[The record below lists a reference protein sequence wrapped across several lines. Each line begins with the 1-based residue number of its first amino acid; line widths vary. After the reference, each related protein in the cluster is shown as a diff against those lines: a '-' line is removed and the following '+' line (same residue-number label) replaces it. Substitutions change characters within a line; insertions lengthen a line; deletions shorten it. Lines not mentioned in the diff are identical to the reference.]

1 MDKRRKALIV
11 IIIAIALC
19 ATLTGC
25 VSTGAFAGVGENDS
39 TLVFGTNVVNETAPT
54 IREFILYTGL
64 KEDGSGLKG
73 SNDTEKT
80 ITIEA
85 TSLLTDPQNEDKD
98 KLNVAGYEFDG
109 WFFTSTFSGSRV
121 EFPYTPNEGETKI
134 NLYAKWSAK
143 SIIKINSMEGLLQ
156 INERPDGKYK
166 LVADIDLSGFDRYA
180 KDADGNY
187 LYDEPR
193 TTDGVETEED
203 AAYNA
208 AHRNAWI
215 PICGGVGEEFT
226 GEFDGN
232 GYTISNMSI
241 VITSEDQDEEFNY
254 LAYGLFGNVS
264 GKGAEIKNLT
274 IDNIDYSKSE
284 ESIAYTEFRIDG
296 DCSLFYIGGIAGHVA
311 DQAKVSACT
320 FIGQIT
326 NPVMI
331 YENTIWDQL
340 FGSYA
345 EPTENTYIGGIVGY
359 LEGGTVSNCSSTGK
373 ITSES
378 NADSVYIGGAVGY
391 VAKVL
396 EDKTD
401 KDGAT
406 VTSVVY
412 NATVSRTDSSMDVK
426 GRYAGGLVGYN
437 NGEIL
442 RSFATGTATG
452 SLSYPAIAGGLVA
465 YNYTRGTIRLCYA
478 EGKATARTAG
488 GLVGVNVFDYATAE
502 GGTITDAYAGG
513 NVFASEFAGGLI
525 GRAVA
530 NLPVN
535 GRDGYSSK
543 IFNYTDDQSSSQN
556 RFFIIKNCLAYGNV
570 EANATETVFV
580 DYNGDSHSSGVYY
593 SVYAG
598 SVIGQAYELLAT
610 ECIGFGTV
618 TAVSNRSKTDEVT
631 GEVSSVLYNS
641 AYAENFV
648 GQSSNV
654 VRKIVYDENGE
665 VCRDKNGEILYDAG
679 NDYVKVY
686 VAESVTVTRNDTTS
700 FYSFNSAE
708 AISYKE
714 LNEASTYTTMEFSS
728 TDWNLSNL
736 DIEAGIRP
744 TLNI

>member
-54 IREFILYTGL
+54 TREFILHTGL
-64 KEDGSGLKG
+64 KENGSALKG
-73 SNDTEKT
+73 SNDTEK
-80 ITIEA
+80 IIKKEA
-85 TSLLTDPQNEDKD
+85 TSLLTDPQNEYE
-98 KLNVAGYEFDG
+98 LSAPGYEFDG

-143 SIIKINSMEGLLQ
+143 SVIKINSMEGLLQ
-156 INERPDGKYK
+156 IGERPDGNYK

-187 LYDEPR
+187 LYDEPKM
-193 TTDGVETEED
+193 TDGVETED
-203 AAYNA
+203 DVAYNV

-226 GEFDGN
+226 GTFDGN

-264 GKGAEIKNLT
+264 GNGAVIKNLT

-284 ESIAYTEFRIDG
+284 ESITYTEFRIDG

-311 DQAKVSACT
+311 DQAQVTACT

-326 NPVMI
+326 NPEMI

-345 EPTENTYIGGIVGY
+345 EPTENTYIGGVVGY

-378 NADSVYIGGAVGY
+378 NADNVYIGGAVGY

-406 VTSVVY
+406 VTNVVY

-437 NGEIL
+437 NGEIV

-465 YNYTRGTIRLCYA
+465 YNYTRGTVRLCYA

-513 NVFASEFAGGLI
+513 NVFASEFAGGLV

-570 EANATETVFV
+570 EANASETVFV
-580 DYNGDSHSSGVYY
+580 DYNGNSHSSGVYY

-648 GQSSNV
+648 GQSSN
-654 VRKIVYDENGE
+654 
-665 VCRDKNGEILYDAG
+665 LLSG

-700 FYSFNSAE
+700 YSSFNSAE

-714 LNEASTYTTMEFSS
+714 LNKASTYTTMEFST